1 VYLIARHDGLYCYGG
16 YYFSDAEFE
25 NCWIAQGTDGS
36 FFDSVEIAVREIHA
50 AWPWSRLVDRENR
63 PD

>member
-25 NCWIAQGTDGS
+25 NCWIAQGTGGS